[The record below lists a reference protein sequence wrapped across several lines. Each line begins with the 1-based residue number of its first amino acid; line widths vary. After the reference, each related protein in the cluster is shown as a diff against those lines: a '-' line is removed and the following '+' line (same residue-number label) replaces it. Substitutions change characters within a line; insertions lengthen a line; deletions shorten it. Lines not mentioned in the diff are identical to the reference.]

1 MKLVVPEAVN
11 SKKMCVGYLEQLT
24 YMSRKNRNNP
34 TDAEKKIWNEVL
46 RKRQTGYLF
55 LRQKPIYR
63 FIVDY
68 YCAELKLAIEI
79 DGSSHNHKIDTDKLR
94 DQFLKAIGIDT
105 IRFSNDEVLNHIDFV
120 KNSLNKILPPLLK
133 GGARESSGGIKNGI

>member
-11 SKKMCVGYLEQLT
+11 SKRMCVGYLEQLT
-24 YMSRKNRNNP
+24 HMSRKNRNNP
-34 TDAEKKIWNEVL
+34 TAAEDKIWQEVL

-63 FIVDY
+63 FITDF

-79 DGSSHNHKIDTDKLR
+79 DGSSHNNKKCTDKLR
-94 DQFLKAIGIDT
+94 DQFLKQIGIDT
-105 IRFSNDEVLNHIDFV
+105 IRFTNNEIIYNINDV
-120 KNSLNKILPPLLK
+120 KNKLIAVLPPRVK
-133 GGARESSGGIKNGI
+133 EGGGGD